1 MDQQTILPLVD
12 VYHRRLAVVEMGFAR
27 FLHDKINWSSR
38 LIGIRGSRGT
48 GKTTLLLQ
56 HIKQTFESVDD
67 ALWVS
72 LDNLWFKTH
81 TLPDLVEFL
90 YSRGLRYLFVD
101 EVHKYPDWTI
111 DLKNIYDSYPDLNIV
126 YTGSSMLEID
136 HSKSDLSRR
145 QSLYTMP
152 VMSFR
157 EFLSLS
163 MALEV
168 PALSLEDLLR
178 DHVSMAMDLTPRVTI
193 LQLFDD
199 YLSRGCYPFFLEAG
213 EEYLL
218 RLAAVATLVIE
229 SDMPAVESVSYTT
242 IEKTKKLLAIIAQSV
257 PMVPNVS
264 RLVAS
269 LESTRDSCLRMLQ
282 ALERAQIISTLTKT
296 PKSYKRLTSPDKI
309 YLGNTNLMAALGT
322 KVDLGNRRETFFN
335 NQLQVIGNVTMP
347 AKGDFLVDGKYLF
360 EVGGSGKTF
369 DQIKDE
375 PNSFFAVDDVEI
387 GSGSRIPLWMFGL
400 LY

>member
-1 MDQQTILPLVD
+1 MDQQTIVPLVD
-12 VYHRRLAVVEMGFAR
+12 VYHRRLAVVDMGFVR

-56 HIKQTFESVDD
+56 HIKRTFESVDD

-81 TLPDLVEFL
+81 TLQDLVEFL

-111 DLKNIYDSYPDLNIV
+111 VLKNIYDSYPDLNIV

-145 QSLYTMP
+145 QSLYTLP

-163 MALEV
+163 KALEV
-168 PALSLEDLLR
+168 PALLLEDLLR
-178 DHVSMAMDLTPRVTI
+178 DHVSLAMDLTPRVTI

-199 YLSRGCYPFFLEAG
+199 YLRRGCYPFFLEAG

-229 SDMPAVESVSYTT
+229 SDMPAVESVSYAT

-257 PMVPNVS
+257 PIVPNVS

-347 AKGDFLVDGKYLF
+347 VKGDFLVDGKYLF

-375 PNSFFAVDDVEI
+375 PNSFLAVDDVEI

>member
-1 MDQQTILPLVD
+1 MDQQTIVPLVD
-12 VYHRRLAVVEMGFAR
+12 VYHRRLAVVDMGFVR
-27 FLHDKINWSSR
+27 FLHDNINWSSR

-56 HIKQTFESVDD
+56 HIKRTFESVDD

-81 TLPDLVEFL
+81 TLQDLVEFL

-111 DLKNIYDSYPDLNIV
+111 VLKNIYDSYPDLNIV

-145 QSLYTMP
+145 QSLYTLP

-163 MALEV
+163 KALEV
-168 PALSLEDLLR
+168 PALLLEDLLR
-178 DHVSMAMDLTPRVTI
+178 DHVSLAMDLTPRVTI

-199 YLSRGCYPFFLEAG
+199 YLRRGCYPFFLEAG

-229 SDMPAVESVSYTT
+229 SDMPAVESVSYAT

-257 PMVPNVS
+257 PIVPNVS

-347 AKGDFLVDGKYLF
+347 VKGDFLIDGKYLF

-375 PNSFFAVDDVEI
+375 PNSFLAVDDVEI

>member
-1 MDQQTILPLVD
+1 MDQQTIVPLVD
-12 VYHRRLAVVEMGFAR
+12 VYHRRLAVVDMGFVR

-56 HIKQTFESVDD
+56 HIKRTFESVDD

-81 TLPDLVEFL
+81 TLQDLVEFL

-111 DLKNIYDSYPDLNIV
+111 VLKNIYDSYPDLNIV

-145 QSLYTMP
+145 QSLYTLP

-163 MALEV
+163 KALEV
-168 PALSLEDLLR
+168 PALLLEDLLR
-178 DHVSMAMDLTPRVTI
+178 DHVSLAMDLTPRVTI

-199 YLSRGCYPFFLEAG
+199 YLRRGCYPFFLEAG

-229 SDMPAVESVSYTT
+229 SDMPAVESVSYAT

-257 PMVPNVS
+257 PIVPNVS

-347 AKGDFLVDGKYLF
+347 VKGDFLIDGKYLF

-375 PNSFFAVDDVEI
+375 PNSFLAVNDVEI

>member
-12 VYHRRLAVVEMGFAR
+12 VYHRRLTVVDMGFVR

-56 HIKQTFESVDD
+56 HIKRTFESVDD

-81 TLPDLVEFL
+81 TLPDLVELL

-111 DLKNIYDSYPDLNIV
+111 VLKNIYDSYPDLNIV

-145 QSLYTMP
+145 QSLYTLP

-163 MALEV
+163 NGLEV

-335 NQLQVIGNVTMP
+335 NQLQVIGNATMP
-347 AKGDFLVDGKYLF
+347 VKGDFLIDGKYLF

-375 PNSFFAVDDVEI
+375 PNSFLAVDDVEI

>member
-1 MDQQTILPLVD
+1 MDQQTIVPLVD
-12 VYHRRLAVVEMGFAR
+12 VYHRRLAVVDMGFVR

-56 HIKQTFESVDD
+56 HIKRTFESVDD

-111 DLKNIYDSYPDLNIV
+111 VLKNIYDSYPDLNIV
-126 YTGSSMLEID
+126 YTGSLMLEID

-145 QSLYTMP
+145 QSLYTLP

-178 DHVSMAMDLTPRVTI
+178 DHVSLAMDLTPRVTI

-199 YLSRGCYPFFLEAG
+199 YLRRGCYPFFLEAG

-229 SDMPAVESVSYTT
+229 SDMPAVESVSYAT

-257 PMVPNVS
+257 PIVPNVS

-347 AKGDFLVDGKYLF
+347 VKGDFLIDGKYLF

-375 PNSFFAVDDVEI
+375 LNSFLAVDDVEI

>member
-1 MDQQTILPLVD
+1 MDQQTIIPLVD

-111 DLKNIYDSYPDLNIV
+111 VLKNIYDSYPDLNIV

-145 QSLYTMP
+145 QSLYTLP

-178 DHVSMAMDLTPRVTI
+178 DHVSLAMDLTPRVTI

-199 YLSRGCYPFFLEAG
+199 YLRRGCYPFFLEAG

-218 RLAAVATLVIE
+218 RLAAMATLVIE

-282 ALERAQIISTLTKT
+282 ALERAQIISTLAKT

-322 KVDLGNRRETFFN
+322 KVDLGNKRETFFN

-375 PNSFFAVDDVEI
+375 PNSFLAVDDVEI

>member
-1 MDQQTILPLVD
+1 MDQQTIVPLVD
-12 VYHRRLAVVEMGFAR
+12 VYHRRLAVVDMGFVR

-56 HIKQTFESVDD
+56 HIKRTFESVDD

-90 YSRGLRYLFVD
+90 YSRGLRYLFLD

-111 DLKNIYDSYPDLNIV
+111 VLKNIYDSYPDLNIV

-145 QSLYTMP
+145 QSLYTLP

-168 PALSLEDLLR
+168 PALSLDDLLR
-178 DHVSMAMDLTPRVTI
+178 DHVSLAMDLTPRVTI

-199 YLSRGCYPFFLEAG
+199 YLRRGCYPFFLEAG

-229 SDMPAVESVSYTT
+229 SDMPAVESVSYAT

-347 AKGDFLVDGKYLF
+347 VKGDFLIDGKYLF

-375 PNSFFAVDDVEI
+375 PNSFLAVDDVEI

>member
-12 VYHRRLAVVEMGFAR
+12 VYHRRLVVVDMGFVR

-56 HIKQTFESVDD
+56 HIKQTFASVDD

-111 DLKNIYDSYPDLNIV
+111 VLKNIYDSYPDLNIV

-145 QSLYTMP
+145 QSLYTLP

-178 DHVSMAMDLTPRVTI
+178 DHVSLAMDLTPRVTI

-199 YLSRGCYPFFLEAG
+199 YLRRGCYPFFLEAG

-282 ALERAQIISTLTKT
+282 ALERAQIISTLAKT

-347 AKGDFLVDGKYLF
+347 AKGDFLIDGKYLF

-375 PNSFFAVDDVEI
+375 PNSFLAVDDVEI

>member
-282 ALERAQIISTLTKT
+282 ALERAQIISTLAKT

>member
-1 MDQQTILPLVD
+1 MDQQTIVPLVE
-12 VYHRRLAVVEMGFAR
+12 VYHRRLAVLDMGFVR
-27 FLHDKINWSSR
+27 FMHDKINWSSR

-56 HIKQTFESVDD
+56 HIKRTFESVDD

-81 TLPDLVEFL
+81 TLSDLVEFL

-111 DLKNIYDSYPDLNIV
+111 VLKNIYDSYPDLNIV

-145 QSLYTMP
+145 QSLYTLP

-168 PALSLEDLLR
+168 PAISLDDLLR
-178 DHVSMAMDLTPRVTI
+178 DHVSLAMDLTPRVTI

-199 YLSRGCYPFFLEAG
+199 YLRRGCYPFFLEAG

-229 SDMPAVESVSYTT
+229 SDMPAVESVSYAT

-269 LESTRDSCLRMLQ
+269 LESTRDSCLKMLQ

-347 AKGDFLVDGKYLF
+347 VKGDFLIDGKYLF

-375 PNSFFAVDDVEI
+375 PNSFLAVDDVEI

>member
-1 MDQQTILPLVD
+1 MDQQTIVPLVD
-12 VYHRRLAVVEMGFAR
+12 VYHRRLAVVDMGFVR

-111 DLKNIYDSYPDLNIV
+111 VLKNIYDSYPDLNIV

-145 QSLYTMP
+145 QSLYTLP

-178 DHVSMAMDLTPRVTI
+178 DHVSLAMDLTPRVTI

-282 ALERAQIISTLTKT
+282 ALERAQIISTLAKT

-347 AKGDFLVDGKYLF
+347 VKGDFLIDDKYLF

-375 PNSFFAVDDVEI
+375 PNSFLAVDDVEI

>member
-1 MDQQTILPLVD
+1 MDQQTIVPLVD
-12 VYHRRLAVVEMGFAR
+12 VYHRRLAVVDMGFVR

-56 HIKQTFESVDD
+56 HIKRTFESVDD

-81 TLPDLVEFL
+81 TLQDLVEFL

-111 DLKNIYDSYPDLNIV
+111 VLKNIYDSYPDLNIV

-145 QSLYTMP
+145 QSLYTLP

-163 MALEV
+163 KALEV

-178 DHVSMAMDLTPRVTI
+178 DHVSLAMDLTPRVTI

-199 YLSRGCYPFFLEAG
+199 YLRRGCYPFFLEAG

-229 SDMPAVESVSYTT
+229 SDMPAVESVSYAT

-257 PMVPNVS
+257 PIVPNVS

-347 AKGDFLVDGKYLF
+347 VKGDFLIDGKYLF

-375 PNSFFAVDDVEI
+375 PNSFLAVDDVEI

>member
-1 MDQQTILPLVD
+1 MDQQTIVPLVD
-12 VYHRRLAVVEMGFAR
+12 VYHRRLAVVDMGFVR

-56 HIKQTFESVDD
+56 HIKRTFESVDD

-90 YSRGLRYLFVD
+90 YSRGLRYLFLD
-101 EVHKYPDWTI
+101 EVHKYSDWTI
-111 DLKNIYDSYPDLNIV
+111 VLKNIYDSYPDLNIV

-145 QSLYTMP
+145 QSLYTLP

-178 DHVSMAMDLTPRVTI
+178 DHVSLAMDLTPRVTI

-199 YLSRGCYPFFLEAG
+199 YLRRGCYPFFLEAG

-229 SDMPAVESVSYTT
+229 SDMPAVESVSYAT

-322 KVDLGNRRETFFN
+322 KGDLGNRRETFFN

-347 AKGDFLVDGKYLF
+347 VKGDFLVDGKYLF

-375 PNSFFAVDDVEI
+375 PNSFLAVDDVEI

>member
-1 MDQQTILPLVD
+1 MDQQTIVPLVD
-12 VYHRRLAVVEMGFAR
+12 VYHRRLAVVDMGFVR

-56 HIKQTFESVDD
+56 HIKRTFESVDD

-81 TLPDLVEFL
+81 TLQDLVEFL

-111 DLKNIYDSYPDLNIV
+111 VLKNIYDSYPDLNIV

-136 HSKSDLSRR
+136 HSKSDLSRG
-145 QSLYTMP
+145 QSLYTLP

-157 EFLSLS
+157 EFLYLSNGLEMPAISLD
-163 MALEV
+163 
-168 PALSLEDLLR
+168 DLLR
-178 DHVSMAMDLTPRVTI
+178 DHVSLAMDLTPRVTI

-199 YLSRGCYPFFLEAG
+199 YLRRGCYPFFLEAG

-218 RLAAVATLVIE
+218 RLADVATQEIE

-264 RLVAS
+264 RLVVS

-335 NQLQVIGNVTMP
+335 NHLQVIGNVTMP
-347 AKGDFLVDGKYLF
+347 TKGDFLIDGKYLF

-375 PNSFFAVDDVEI
+375 PNSFLAVDDVEI

>member
-1 MDQQTILPLVD
+1 MDQQTILPLVE
-12 VYHRRLAVVEMGFAR
+12 VYHRRLAVLDMGFVR
-27 FLHDKINWSSR
+27 FMHDKINWSSR

-56 HIKQTFESVDD
+56 HIKRTFESVDD

-81 TLPDLVEFL
+81 TLSDLVEFL

-111 DLKNIYDSYPDLNIV
+111 VLKNIYDSYPDLNIV

-145 QSLYTMP
+145 QSLYTLP

-163 MALEV
+163 KALEV
-168 PALSLEDLLR
+168 PALLLEDLLR
-178 DHVSMAMDLTPRVTI
+178 DHVSLAMDLTPRVTI

-199 YLSRGCYPFFLEAG
+199 YLRRGCYPFFLEAG

-229 SDMPAVESVSYTT
+229 SDMPAVESVSYAT

-257 PMVPNVS
+257 PIVPNVS

-347 AKGDFLVDGKYLF
+347 VKGDFLIDGKYLF

-375 PNSFFAVDDVEI
+375 PNSFLAVDDVEI